1 MKRIRIGADSWTACA
16 VALASV
22 LSMTSLI
29 GCGDRAEVNQQADV
43 EKPGLHEVRLSADA
57 VQTAGVETIQ
67 VSREA
72 FHPHVVASG
81 VIRPVAQKS
90 VSVRSPAAGRVVRV
104 LVDVGERV
112 RAGQPLAEVESQELA
127 AAFARHRTAAAKQ
140 VAALKSLQRA
150 EALLS
155 IQGISRAEVEVRRAE
170 SEVASAEAQAARQD
184 LARLGLVPEG
194 LEKEFSQLDAFPI
207 TAPLPGTILAKT
219 VSPGL
224 LVEKD
229 AALFEIADLATVWA
243 VVDVYEKDLGL
254 IQEQG
259 DVEVQTDAYPD
270 ATFSGR
276 IALIEP
282 SLDEASRTAHV
293 RVVLDNRPG
302 RLRPGMFVTV
312 ALPLR
317 GASNIEAVAVP
328 AGAVQKIAGLPA
340 VFVELEPG
348 RYELRSVETGLE
360 AHGTVE
366 IREGLKGGERVVT
379 AGAFI
384 LKSELLKDSIAGEED

>member
-1 MKRIRIGADSWTACA
+1 MTRNRIGAGGWAACA
-16 VALASV
+16 LALATAFS
-22 LSMTSLI
+22 TTAWI
-29 GCGDRAEVNQQADV
+29 GCGDRADVDRHAEVQD
-43 EKPGLHEVRLSADA
+43 PGLHEVRLSADA
-57 VQTAGVETIQ
+57 VKTAGIGTIQ
-67 VSREA
+67 VSREV

-112 RAGQPLAEVESQELA
+112 RAGQSLAEVESQELA

-140 VAALKSLQRA
+140 TAALKSLQRA
-150 EALLS
+150 ESLLS

-170 SEVASAEAQAARQD
+170 AEVASAEALAARQD
-184 LARLGLVPEG
+184 LARLGLVPVG
-194 LEKEFSQLDAFPI
+194 LEETFQQLAAFPI
-207 TAPLPGTILAKT
+207 TAPLPGTVLART

-254 IQEQG
+254 VQEQG
-259 DVEVQTDAYPD
+259 DVEVKTDAYPD
-270 ATFSGR
+270 TTFSGR

-312 ALPLR
+312 ALPLH
-317 GASNIEAVAVP
+317 GASKIEAVAVP

-340 VFVELEPG
+340 VFVEREPG
-348 RYELRSVETGLE
+348 LYELRPVETGLE
-360 AHGTVE
+360 AHGMVE
-366 IREGLKGGERVVT
+366 IRDGLKGGEKVVT

-384 LKSELLKDSIAGEED
+384 LKSELLKDSIAGEEH

>member
-1 MKRIRIGADSWTACA
+1 MKRTRIGADGRTARA
-16 VALASV
+16 VALVTA
-22 LSMTSLI
+22 LSATALI
-29 GCGDRAEVNQQADV
+29 GCGDRAEGDRPADV
-43 EKPGLHEVRLSADA
+43 EKPGLHEVLLSAEA
-57 VQTAGVETIQ
+57 VRTAGIETMQ
-67 VSREA
+67 VSREV

-104 LVDVGERV
+104 LVDVGGRV

-140 VAALKSLQRA
+140 AAALKSLQRA
-150 EALLS
+150 EALLN
-155 IQGISRAEVEVRRAE
+155 IQGISKAEVEARRAE
-170 SEVASAEAQAARQD
+170 SEVASAEALAARQD
-184 LARLGLVPEG
+184 LARLGLVPAG
-194 LEKEFSQLDAFPI
+194 LEETFRQPVAFPI
-207 TAPLPGTILAKT
+207 TAPLSGTILGRT

-254 IQEQG
+254 VQEQG
-259 DVEVQTDAYPD
+259 DVEVQTDAYAD
-270 ATFSGR
+270 TKFSGR

-317 GASNIEAVAVP
+317 DASNTEAVSVP
-328 AGAVQKIAGLPA
+328 SAAVQKIAGLPA
-340 VFVELEPG
+340 VFVEREPG
-348 RYELRSVETGLE
+348 RYELQPVETGLE
-360 AHGTVE
+360 AHGMVE
-366 IREGLKGGERVVT
+366 IRDGLKGGERVVT

-384 LKSELLKDSIAGEED
+384 LKSELLKDSIAGEEH

>member
-1 MKRIRIGADSWTACA
+1 MKRIRIGVDGWTACA
-16 VALASV
+16 VALASG
-22 LSMTSLI
+22 LSMVALI
-29 GCGDRAEVNQQADV
+29 GCGDRAELNRQADV
-43 EKPGLHEVRLSADA
+43 EKPVPHEVRLSADA
-57 VQTAGVETIQ
+57 VKTAAIETVQ

-104 LVDVGERV
+104 LVDVGEKV
-112 RAGQPLAEVESQELA
+112 RAGQPLAEVESQDLA

-140 VAALKSLQRA
+140 AAALKSLQRA

-155 IQGISRAEVEVRRAE
+155 IQGISKAEVEVRRAE

-207 TAPLPGTILAKT
+207 TAPLPGTILART

-224 LVEKD
+224 LVERD
-229 AALFEIADLATVWA
+229 AALFEIADLAMVWA

-254 IQEQG
+254 IQERG
-259 DVEVQTDAYPD
+259 DVEVQTDAYPET
-270 ATFSGR
+270 TFSGL

-328 AGAVQKIAGLPA
+328 AGAVQKIGGLPA

>member
-1 MKRIRIGADSWTACA
+1 MKRMRIGVDGWIACA
-16 VALASV
+16 VALASGI
-22 LSMTSLI
+22 STMALI
-29 GCGDRAEVNQQADV
+29 GCGDRAEVNRQADV
-43 EKPGLHEVRLSADA
+43 EKPVPHEVRLSADA
-57 VQTAGVETIQ
+57 VKTAAIETVQ

-72 FHPHVVASG
+72 FHPHVVANG

-104 LVDVGERV
+104 LVDVGEKV
-112 RAGQPLAEVESQELA
+112 RAGQPLAEVESQDLA
-127 AAFARHRTAAAKQ
+127 AAFARHRSAAAKQ
-140 VAALKSLQRA
+140 AAALKSLQRA

-184 LARLGLVPEG
+184 LARLGLVPGG

-207 TAPLPGTILAKT
+207 TAPLPGTILART

-224 LVEKD
+224 LVERD

-254 IQEQG
+254 IQERG

-270 ATFSGR
+270 TTFSGL

-328 AGAVQKIAGLPA
+328 AGAVQKIGGLPA